1 MRPKA
6 LVIVQC
12 NTIAAADAS
21 GICGA
26 GEPSSCRR
34 PRSPDGAKRHPG
46 EAEPRRLPAFRFAQW
61 ERLLRGV
68 PDPAPAA
75 PTERSEM
82 RGDAWALPLPDV
94 ASLSGSGRGRIG
106 NT

>member
-61 ERLLRGV
+61 ERQGPDREHRGAAAQLLISRSSTSNTM
-68 PDPAPAA
+68 A
-75 PTERSEM
+75 PTVEVTI
-82 RGDAWALPLPDV
+82 ALTTQGPPI
-94 ASLSGSGRGRIG
+94 GGR
-106 NT
+106 